1 MKKTILLTVLAG
13 LSTVSQ
19 LKADTDVYL
28 TGSTAF
34 RKNVYAAVQNMFSG
48 TITYKYG
55 STVQGGDGSSGNGN
69 PVWTMTGTAATIFT
83 NAGTTNISGILTVHG
98 NFTGSVQGIQDLE
111 SQSGIFYLDKNGLLS
126 TNIPDVAFSDV
137 YSASTAYPISSSYQE
152 DEVAIQPFTFVK
164 SSSTVAGMTNIN
176 NITWEQAKGLAKFG
190 VLPLS
195 AWSHNAADTNTSIYL
210 VNRTKDSGTRRTTF
224 AEVDYGFS
232 QSVSIWVYNAGLP
245 TFWTKY
251 ASATTSGSN
260 TNQVIGNPGF
270 ANNNYGWGPGWV
282 GGSDVQAQMELTS
295 VSNTCVGYLSFADAQ
310 KADANA
316 RWAAVVSYNGIWP
329 TAAGSG
335 LTNNTGSSY
344 NDFSPIIYGQYPFW
358 ATEVID
364 YPTTALP
371 ANGNLQLS
379 QLGTSTTPG
388 TFLGVLNAQATGSAN
403 PTAGSVEYEIWK
415 SEGNAG
421 GSFPNTAIRLSEMH
435 ASRANVGG
443 ILAP

>member
-1 MKKTILLTVLAG
+1 MKKTILLTLLAG

-34 RKNVYAAVQNMFSG
+34 RKNVYAAVQNMFATTPTFFYG
-48 TITYKYG
+48 TTL
-55 STVQGGDGSSGNGN
+55 QGGDGTSGNGN
-69 PVWTMTGTAATIFT
+69 PVWTMTGTAANIFT
-83 NAGTTNISGILTVHG
+83 NAGTTNISGILTIHG

-111 SQSGIFYLDKNGLLS
+111 SGSGIFYLDKTGLLS

-137 YSASTAYPISSSYQE
+137 YAASTSFPLPSDGSYNE
-152 DEVAIQPFTFVK
+152 DEVAVQPFCFVK
-164 SSSTVAGMTNIN
+164 SSSTFAGMTNISN
-176 NITWEQAKGLAKFG
+176 VTWEQAKALCKGG
-190 VLPLS
+190 TIPLS
-195 AWSHNAADTNTSIYL
+195 AWSHNAADTNNPIYL

-232 QSVSIWVYNAGLP
+232 QSVSIYVYSTVSNI
-245 TFWTKY
+245 WTKY
-251 ASATTSGSN
+251 ASATTTGNN

-282 GGSDVQAQMELTS
+282 GGSDVQTQMKNSS
-295 VSNTCVGYLSFADAQ
+295 VSNTSVAYLSFADAQ
-310 KADANA
+310 KADAGA
-316 RWAAVVSYNGIWP
+316 RWAAVISYNGIWP

-335 LTNNTGSSY
+335 ITNNTGSSL

-364 YPTTALP
+364 YPVNALP
-371 ANGNLQLS
+371 SNGNLQLS

-388 TFLGVLNAQATGSAN
+388 TFLGVLNAQATGSAT
-403 PTAGSVEYEIWK
+403 PSLGSVEYEIYK
-415 SEGNAG
+415 TETTSPA
-421 GSFPNTAIRLSEMH
+421 NTAIRLSEMH
-435 ASRANVGG
+435 ASRQNVGG